1 MKKKIYCFD
10 IDGVICKTNGNNY
23 DKSKPN
29 TKAIKIINK
38 LFEQDNTIKIF
49 TARHMTKFKGNIK
62 KVNKFGFK
70 KTKKQLEKWNVKF
83 HKLIMGKPSYDII
96 VDDKSLGFKRNWI
109 KNLDKLI
116 KNQLKNN

>member
-1 MKKKIYCFD
+1 MYKKKLCFD
-10 IDGVICKTNGNNY
+10 IDGVICKTIKKNY
-23 DKSKPN
+23 NSAKPIKKSIDLINELYKKN
-29 TKAIKIINK
+29 YII
-38 LFEQDNTIKIF
+38 IF
-49 TARHMTKFKGNIK
+49 TSRYMGRNNENQRKARSQ
-62 KVNKFGFK
+62 GFNL
-70 KTKKQLEKWNVKF
+70 TTKQLKNWKVKY